1 MLKEFDHLITVLY
14 NFLEEWFYLH
24 YYKACACA
32 CGQLSLKRFKLGSF
46 VNEAEVPIYLQ
57 WLSAKI

>member
-24 YYKACACA
+24 YYNACACA
-32 CGQLSLKRFKLGSF
+32 CGQLSQKDSNLGRS
-46 VNEAEVPIYLQ
+46 
-57 WLSAKI
+57 